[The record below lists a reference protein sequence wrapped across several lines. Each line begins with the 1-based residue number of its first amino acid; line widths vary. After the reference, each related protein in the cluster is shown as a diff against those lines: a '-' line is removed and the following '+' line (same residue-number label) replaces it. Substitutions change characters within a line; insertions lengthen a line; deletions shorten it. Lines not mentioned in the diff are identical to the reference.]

1 MPYDPNTVLS
11 GKCHNRPIVTCAH
24 VPTGPTTGG
33 LEPISS
39 GEPMAEPAVAPPAPR
54 PDATWDD
61 VRIKDSSRGGKEET
75 GTLVF
80 NEGGFQV
87 HLASTAR
94 GDGERLVYPYR
105 RIVTAATGGGG
116 LLGFGLLSSL
126 RIDLVRPAP
135 DRPSTRKDDAVEEA
149 STMGRERSP
158 RP

>member
-1 MPYDPNTVLS
+1 MLDFYAEIFRVRNTV
-11 GKCHNRPIVTCAH
+11 AA
-24 VPTGPTTGG
+24 VPQ
-33 LEPISS
+33 
-39 GEPMAEPAVAPPAPR
+39 AVPPAPR
-54 PDATWDD
+54 PDAAWDD
-61 VRIKDSSRGGKEET
+61 VRIKDSSRGDKEET

-80 NEGGFQV
+80 KEGGFQV

-105 RIVTAATGGGG
+105 RIVTAAMGGGG

-135 DRPSTRKDDAVEEA
+135 NRPSTRTDDAIEQA